1 MLMIIRLTRK
11 EGFKMKKSRFIKLGA
26 LFLALMM
33 CICSLQLT
41 AFAANSDPSP
51 YEYRYTNWYARS
63 VHKYKETG
71 SSSNYLPATYL
82 LEKDGE
88 EFATYCIDLSTSA
101 VKNTMYKRLN
111 LEDVTYFKDSTAAG
125 KVRTIVNNGFWPDNT
140 NSTLEALKKATGK
153 STLNAAEAL
162 SGTQLAIW
170 EYGNSGDVK
179 ISSHYSQSAKINTSA
194 YGTYQM
200 ESGVGNDPNPHGD
213 LKNGYSATTYENIM
227 AVRQYLLDL
236 SEKQAQNPS
245 PDEIIINNDH
255 FLSGYDIVSAKQSTA
270 GGYEVTISFTL
281 ESTNTA
287 GNLILTASQNG
298 NELYNGN
305 LNNISSTGNTY
316 TLSLKTNDVQNDIKL
331 SLSGTQDISNGVYF
345 YQADSHTTSQS
356 FVGRGS
362 GSTYVNAEAMISLKD
377 ISAGVTLNVTGKNG
391 EAVEGSIFEL
401 YDKETGESVGS
412 YTTDENGKIEVDL
425 LNPEHEYYFVETK
438 TTDGYKSNNGSSNH
452 YDVKSNGY
460 VNVTN
465 DYDVGGLTVSKTVAG
480 NKTDEHFSFSI
491 TLDGTTAS
499 LANID
504 KIFGD
509 EIVLN
514 ADWSNKDC
522 TDGSGM
528 SIHTETVTFIRDS
541 GKSYTADISL
551 AGGESVTLSG
561 IPVGIS
567 YTVTETDSKGY
578 DTVNNITGNI
588 NSGINSTADFTNKKY
603 DTGSLTVDKTV
614 IGIPTSEHFS
624 FSITLDGE
632 TEGLVNIDKI
642 FGDEIV
648 SNANWSDDSNETL
661 HPKTVT
667 FTRNGDGKYVTQIS
681 LADRESVTL
690 SEIPAGMSYTVT
702 ETDSM
707 GYESSGDVAGRITSG
722 VESTASFVNTL
733 YSLNSLTVNKTVVGN
748 QTDEHF
754 SFSITLDS
762 KAEDLINIDKI
773 FSNEIALNADWN
785 GANCTDGDG
794 TSIHTETITFT
805 QNDDGKYVAVITL
818 AGGESVT
825 ISGIPVGMSYTVTE
839 TESKDYKSS
848 GDVTDK
854 ISGDT
859 ENKADFVNTYIDK
872 STGNGDN
879 SGSNNSGN
887 SNANGNG
894 GNGNSSANN
903 NGSNADTNGNN
914 NLGNGTNGNGAGNSG
929 NSNTAN
935 SSSKTKSPSTG
946 NNSSEILVL
955 AIAVFSICGFA
966 AYIAASKKKRFE

>member
-1 MLMIIRLTRK
+1 
-11 EGFKMKKSRFIKLGA
+11 MKKSKIIKLGA

-33 CICSLQLT
+33 CVCSLQLT

-63 VHKYKETG
+63 IHKYKETG

-82 LEKDGE
+82 LEKDGA

-179 ISSHYSQSAKINTSA
+179 ISSYYSQSAKINTSA

-200 ESGVGNDPNPHGD
+200 ESGVGNEPNPHGD

-227 AVRQYLLDL
+227 AVRQYLLNL
-236 SEKQAQNPS
+236 SEKHAQNPS

-255 FLSGYDIVSAKQSTA
+255 FLTGYNIVSASRSST

-281 ESTNTA
+281 ESTSTT

-298 NELYNGN
+298 SEIYREN
-305 LNNISSTGNTY
+305 LNNIANTGNTY
-316 TLSLKTNDVQNDIKL
+316 TISLKTNDVQNDIKL
-331 SLSGTQDISNGVYF
+331 SLNGTQNISNGVYF

-362 GSTYVNAEAMISLKD
+362 GSTHVNAETSISLKE
-377 ISAGVTLNVTGKNG
+377 ISAGVTLNVKGKNG
-391 EAVEGSIFEL
+391 ETIEGSTFEL
-401 YDKETGESVGS
+401 YDKETGKSAGS
-412 YTTDENGKIEVDL
+412 YTTDKNGKIKVDL

-438 TTDGYKSNNGSSNH
+438 TADGYKSNNGSSNH

-491 TLDGTTAS
+491 TLDGATAS

-514 ADWSNKDC
+514 ADYSNKDC
-522 TDGSGM
+522 VSASGDKFHNQK
-528 SIHTETVTFIRDS
+528 ITFKRTSDKI
-541 GKSYTADISL
+541 YIADIFL
-551 AGGESVTLSG
+551 AGGESATISG
-561 IPVGIS
+561 VPAGMS
-567 YTVTETDSKGY
+567 YMLKETDSKGY
-578 DTVNNITGNI
+578 DANSDIKGNI
-588 NSGINSTADFTNKKY
+588 VSDINKTADFTNKKY
-603 DTGSLTVDKTV
+603 DLGSLTVDKTV
-614 IGIPTSEHFS
+614 IGIPTNEHFS

-632 TEGLVNIDKI
+632 TEEIVNIDKI
-642 FGDEIV
+642 FGDKIV

-667 FTRNGDGKYVTQIS
+667 FTRNESGKYIAEIS
-681 LADRESVTL
+681 LADSESVTL

-702 ETDSM
+702 ESNSM
-707 GYESSGDVAGRITSG
+707 GYESSGEVSGKIENG

-754 SFSITLDS
+754 SFNITLDS
-762 KAEDLINIDKI
+762 KTEDLVNIDKV
-773 FSNEIALNADWN
+773 FGDEVALKADWN
-785 GANCTDGDG
+785 GATCTDNDG
-794 TSIHTETITFT
+794 MSIHTETITFT
-805 QNDDGKYVAVITL
+805 RNESGKYVGVITL

-825 ISGIPVGMSYTVTE
+825 ISGIPAGISYTVTE
-839 TESKDYKSS
+839 NETENYKSS
-848 GDVTDK
+848 GDVTGK
-854 ISGDT
+854 ISSDI
-859 ENKADFVNTYIDK
+859 ENTADFVNTFIDK
-872 STGNGDN
+872 ATV
-879 SGSNNSGN
+879 NNSVN
-887 SNANGNG
+887 
-894 GNGNSSANN
+894 
-903 NGSNADTNGNN
+903 DNGNN
-914 NLGNGTNGNGAGNSG
+914 NGNNNSNNKNNTASNANVSNNSKDNLNNKANGNNTDNRT
-929 NSNTAN
+929 NSNKLTDYT
-935 SSSKTKSPSTG
+935 KTKSPSTG
-946 NNSSEILVL
+946 NYSSEILMWSI
-955 AIAVFSICGFA
+955 AISSLFGIV
-966 AYIAASKKKRFE
+966 AYISVYKKKQLNK